1 MVSARQAQLAKAFME
16 AGFDVVGLHECRLP
30 SSSICVVGNYTAVY
44 SSSNAGHNG
53 CGLWIRTRLADQ
65 RHLAVIHEDP
75 SRLLVSV
82 RSSSFS
88 MNAFVA
94 HSPIEGSEE
103 GEKR

>member
-1 MVSARQAQLAKAFME
+1 MVPARQAQIAKAFLE

-30 SSSICVVGNYTAVY
+30 SSSICAVGKYTAVY
-44 SSSNAGHNG
+44 SSSIGGHNG
-53 CGLWIRTRLADQ
+53 CGLWVRTRLADQ

-103 GEKR
+103 G